1 MKFFIDT
8 ANLAHIAEARD
19 LGILNGVTTNPSLMA
34 KEGIVGTDNVL
45 RHYKAICDLVGDDCD
60 VSAEVIS
67 TDFEG
72 MVREGKIL
80 AGIAPNIVVKVP
92 MIRDGVRAI
101 RWFTD
106 HEIATNCT
114 LVFSAGQ
121 AILAAKAGAT
131 YVSPFIGRIDDM
143 SWDGIALIEQ
153 ISNIYVNCGFET
165 QILAAS
171 VRNSLHIVKCAEAG
185 ADVVTCPLSAML
197 GLLYHPLTDIGLAT
211 FLADHKK
218 ANNN

>member
-8 ANLAHIAEARD
+8 ANLAQIAEARD
-19 LGILNGVTTNPSLMA
+19 LGVLDGVTTNPSLMA
-34 KEGIVGTDNVL
+34 KEGISGTDNVL

-67 TDFEG
+67 TDFDG

-92 MIRDGVRAI
+92 MIKDGVKAI

-143 SWDGIALIEQ
+143 SWDGMALIEQ
-153 ISNIYVNCGFET
+153 MSQIYINCGYDT

-185 ADVVTCPLSAML
+185 ADVITAPLDAIT
-197 GLLYHPLTDIGLAT
+197 GLLYHPLTDIGLAK
-211 FLADHKK
+211 FLADHQKGNK
-218 ANNN
+218 